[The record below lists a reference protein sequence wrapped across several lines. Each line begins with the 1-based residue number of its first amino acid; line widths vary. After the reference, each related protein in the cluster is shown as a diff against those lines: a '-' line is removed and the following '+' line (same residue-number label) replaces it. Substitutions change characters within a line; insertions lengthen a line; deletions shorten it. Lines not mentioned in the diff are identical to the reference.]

1 MIGLPRIGRF
11 AQSTRKPRAARQN
24 WRWCTQ
30 HKLEDQACAH
40 WTKVLSLAPDQ
51 PEARRELGFQ
61 MVNGT
66 WLSQQ
71 EIADARV
78 QVDNIQAALHR
89 WTPKLRKLL
98 KRWEGSNRR
107 ACELAR
113 QELMAIKDPDVVPVI
128 EAVFCTEG
136 GETAL
141 LGIELLKNIKAAEA
155 AGALAWQAVFS
166 PWEPIRSAA
175 AAALKEQRRHDYVPP
190 LLAAMRAPIQAHYEL
205 YDSPSGGFLM
215 RRALYQEGPEQREL
229 AVLDVARPGIF
240 LPTGKSVG
248 PWDLRAN
255 PALRQQVARLRTE
268 DQQRQLTDLAVAR
281 AEAVAQALQEQAV
294 IDAQNLSTANLNARL
309 CSILAQAT
317 GDAQPASPDDWYSWW
332 NEYNEITTQGDKPIK
347 FTYANSTEPN
357 VTVAQAPEVRQYSCL
372 VAGTPVWTELG
383 SVPVEQVRVGDR
395 VLACDCETGRIMLKP
410 VLKTIVNPGKA
421 LFCLC
426 TVGETLEVTGGHVF
440 WVSGEGWVKARQ
452 LQPEMRLH
460 TLKGT
465 VDLESVE
472 PGGEQDT
479 YNLVVADFHTYFV
492 GQQKILTHDNTIRKP
507 TNCIVPGLA
516 APVATRSP

>member
-1 MIGLPRIGRF
+1 MRRLSKAER
-11 AQSTRKPRAARQN
+11 ARAAAQLVDETLRREASEGVDDRAELLKPALEQVPLCEAA
-24 WRWCTQ
+24 RWQSGFIYDVKRKEWLLLDEVQQLAAKDDRLAAYRKIRAKYPETEGGQ
-30 HKLEDQACAH
+30 TELGAGVRSTIWKTRRRAH

-113 QELMAIKDPDVVPVI
+113 QELMAIKDPDVVPAI

-205 YDSPSGGFLM
+205 YDSPSGGFLIAARCIKRGRNNANWRCWM
-215 RRALYQEGPEQREL
+215 LLVRASFCPR
-229 AVLDVARPGIF
+229 
-240 LPTGKSVG
+240 
-248 PWDLRAN
+248 
-255 PALRQQVARLRTE
+255 
-268 DQQRQLTDLAVAR
+268 
-281 AEAVAQALQEQAV
+281 
-294 IDAQNLSTANLNARL
+294 
-309 CSILAQAT
+309 
-317 GDAQPASPDDWYSWW
+317 
-332 NEYNEITTQGDKPIK
+332 
-347 FTYANSTEPN
+347 
-357 VTVAQAPEVRQYSCL
+357 
-372 VAGTPVWTELG
+372 
-383 SVPVEQVRVGDR
+383 
-395 VLACDCETGRIMLKP
+395 
-410 VLKTIVNPGKA
+410 GKA
-421 LFCLC
+421 W
-426 TVGETLEVTGGHVF
+426 GPG
-440 WVSGEGWVKARQ
+440 VSGRTPPSGN
-452 LQPEMRLH
+452 RLLGCVRR
-460 TLKGT
+460 TSN
-465 VDLESVE
+465 V
-472 PGGEQDT
+472 
-479 YNLVVADFHTYFV
+479 N
-492 GQQKILTHDNTIRKP
+492 
-507 TNCIVPGLA
+507 
-516 APVATRSP
+516 